1 MTDDLTLPNAP
12 QKAKPQKKTSRW
24 GLFGPVLVLAVICAA
39 WSGYWFYTAGRI
51 QAQVLQHQKVMI
63 AAGYQASFDPIKVT
77 GYPYRMV
84 VDFQRVN
91 IISSSGKGFSAPE
104 VRAEANAYAL
114 DNWVAEAPQGLTL
127 YRGRTGGIDRGKV
140 SVMGT
145 QLKASA
151 FNLSKPIPTVAI
163 EGDDLVLAASDTEY
177 PLPFNTAKSLEVHMR
192 PTANVADSAD
202 IMLNFAGAQGQPK
215 TLAGDLGASKALS
228 MQVEGAISHV
238 SAIRDTGVSSAWAV
252 KGGQVSAFRLKLV
265 QGGLAPLPAGTF
277 TTDCKAAGAGD
288 LNVCASS
295 DVLTPDAAG
304 RVNGKLNIEMSG
316 TFNPI
321 DVLGALN
328 LISQENMTIA
338 RPLLN
343 MTLATQGAQ
352 TFNVEFH
359 DGGAYIG
366 PLKVSDAPILPY

>member
-1 MTDDLTLPNAP
+1 VTDDLTLP
-12 QKAKPQKKTSRW
+12 AKPQKKASRW
-24 GLFGPVLVLAVICAA
+24 GLFGPVMLLALICAA

-51 QAQVLQHQKVMI
+51 QAQVLQHQKALI

-77 GYPYRMV
+77 GFPYRMV
-84 VDFQRVN
+84 IDFHRLN
-91 IISSSGKGFSAPE
+91 IISPNGKGFSAPE
-104 VRAEANAYAL
+104 LRAEANAYAL
-114 DNWVAEAPQGLTL
+114 DNWVAAAPQGLTL

-140 SVMGT
+140 SVMGNG
-145 QLKASA
+145 LRASA
-151 FNLSKPIPTVAI
+151 FNLSKPVPTIAI
-163 EGDDLVLAASDTEY
+163 EGDNLVLAASDAGY
-177 PLPFNTAKSLEVHMR
+177 PLPFTTAKTLEAHLR
-192 PTANVADSAD
+192 PTNNVPDSAD
-202 IMLNFAGAQGQPK
+202 FMLNFTGAQGQPK
-215 TLAGDLGASKALS
+215 SLAGDFGASKALS
-228 MQVEGAISHV
+228 LQVEGAISHV
-238 SAIRDTGVSSAWAV
+238 STLRDTGASGAWAA

-265 QGGLAPLPAGTF
+265 QGGLAPLPANIF
-277 TTDCKAAGAGD
+277 TTDCKAASAGD

-295 DVLTPDAAG
+295 DLLTPDAAG

-352 TFNVEFH
+352 KFAVEFH
-359 DGGAYIG
+359 DGGAWIG